1 MGQRLNIEIVKNGDV
16 LANCYYHWSGFS
28 NCAINL
34 ALEIISKFDYIKEF
48 KLEDP
53 VKNTDLLFAIR
64 LLEETGAG
72 VANIEETKE
81 ILGNEFIKLHKC
93 NNRNDGIIGIKK
105 EDIEDTRYWEEG
117 RVTIDIEKKTLDFD
131 VIEKHDSLEELIENY
146 GLEEEKVEI
155 NEVNVNFKEISFEYS
170 FDLKAFIDKA
180 NYNEQ
185 YYFHNI
191 NDDKYFSLIL

>member
-16 LANCYYHWSGFS
+16 LANCYYHWSGYS

-34 ALEIISKFDYIKEF
+34 ALEIIVKFDYIKEY
-48 KLEDP
+48 KLDDP
-53 VKNTDLLFAIR
+53 VKNIDLLFAIR

-72 VANIEETKE
+72 VTNIEETKE
-81 ILGNEFIKLHKC
+81 ILGNELIKLNKC

-105 EDIEDTRYWEEG
+105 EDIENTRYWEEG
-117 RVTIDIEKKTLDFD
+117 RVTIDIEKETLDFD
-131 VIEKHDSLEELIENY
+131 VIDEHTLQEILEDYEKN
-146 GLEEEKVEI
+146 EEEIEEI
-155 NEVNVNFKEISFEYS
+155 NVSLKNIAFENV

-185 YYFHNI
+185 YFFHNI
-191 NDDKYFSLIL
+191 NDNKYFSLIS